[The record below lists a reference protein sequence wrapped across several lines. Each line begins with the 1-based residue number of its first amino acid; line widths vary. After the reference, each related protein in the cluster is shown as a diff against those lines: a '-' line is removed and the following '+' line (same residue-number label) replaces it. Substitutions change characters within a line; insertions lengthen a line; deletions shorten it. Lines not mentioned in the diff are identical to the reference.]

1 MMSLFGKAMVEEA
14 EALLRQLR
22 ARHLK
27 LATAESC
34 TGGLIAA
41 LVTEVAGSSDVFT
54 HGFVV
59 YANEAKSSM
68 LGIPAPLIKVH
79 GAVSEKVAI
88 ALAEDALRVSGADVA
103 VATTG
108 IAGPGGAT
116 KDKPVG
122 LVHLAC
128 ARKDFSTLHTAAQFS
143 GDRATV
149 RLQAVQAALEL
160 VQRQLV
166 R

>member
-1 MMSLFGKAMVEEA
+1 MISLFGKALYEEA
-14 EALLRQLR
+14 ESLLRQLR
-22 ARHLK
+22 ARQLT

-41 LVTEVAGSSDVFT
+41 LLTEIPGSSEVFT
-54 HGFVV
+54 HGFVP
-59 YANEAKSSM
+59 YANEAKASM
-68 LGIPAPLIKVH
+68 LGIPDPLIKVH

-88 ALAEDALRVSGADVA
+88 ALAEDAQRVSGADVA

-122 LVHLAC
+122 LVHIAC
-128 ARKDFSTLHTAAQFS
+128 ARKGFKTLHSRAQFS
-143 GDRATV
+143 GDRASV
-149 RLQAVQAALEL
+149 RLQAVGAALEMI
-160 VQRQLV
+160 QRQLNH
-166 R
+166 